1 MALQPPNPESTRW
14 MRNIFCSAEHAIECV
29 DFEVMKRYEG
39 QPLNLNGARQV
50 IATPALPLLREVGAS
65 KLIAEQGEKIAKLV
79 FRTISAKVMAYS
91 QQNPDI
97 ITEHPFAV
105 RQLNSWFADKT
116 PSRLDEFG
124 LILLADMDS
133 YGQSEGAI
141 APNNRVWQDVGHSCL
156 GFMRHGIEVATFFE
170 E

>member
-1 MALQPPNPESTRW
+1 MALQPPSPESTRW
-14 MRNIFCSAEHAIECV
+14 MRTKFCGADHAIDCV
-29 DFEVMKRYEG
+29 DFEVMKRYDG
-39 QPLNLNGARQV
+39 QYLQLNFSGQT
-50 IATPALPLLREVGAS
+50 IATPALPLLREVGAL
-65 KLIAEQGEKIAKLV
+65 KLIAEQGEEVAKLV

-105 RQLNSWFADKT
+105 RQLNSWFANIT

-156 GFMRHGIEVATFFE
+156 SFMRHGIEVDTFFE
-170 E
+170 D